1 MKTVRRAIRK
11 PKLILTQLLPSQ
23 RRTVSS
29 DIDLDDRSLRTGTE
43 PIASPETLKVPRYI
57 TPSEG
62 GLSVSPSPCPPS
74 RNTWT

>member
-1 MKTVRRAIRK
+1 MKTAKGPIRNS
-11 PKLILTQLLPSQ
+11 KLILTQLLQWQ

-29 DIDLDDRSLRTGTE
+29 DIDLE
-43 PIASPETLKVPRYI
+43 PVPKPIASLETLKVPRYI

-62 GLSVSPSPCPPS
+62 LLSVSPSPCPLS